1 MKRFLSSIFILGALF
16 AIASCNDE
24 ETFSLSRADKLTF
37 STDTVSLD
45 TLFSTTSSSTYQFW
59 VYNLNRSG
67 LRLANI
73 RLAHGNQTGFRVNV
87 NGTPL
92 NGNNGFQA
100 SDMPIYH
107 GDSLRVYVE
116 ATAPTTG
123 VNAPQ
128 AFTEDLVFTL
138 ESGVEQRVK
147 LRAWAWD
154 ATHFDFLDVR
164 HDTVIDSPSRPI
176 VISKGIKVNEGAT
189 LTVKAGTTIY
199 FNHSAGVDVFGRL
212 VLAGEA
218 GKEVLMR
225 GSRLD
230 KMFDYL
236 PYDRVSGQWQGLH
249 FHSSSY
255 QNQLSHTEIHGC
267 FDGIVCDSS
276 DVSREKLRLEQV
288 TVHNCQGD
296 GVRLTNSKAT
306 LVNTQLTNTLGNC
319 LVVDGGDVAL
329 NACTLAQF
337 YPFDSNR
344 GAALHIAAKHALV
357 NLMVRNSIVTGYAS
371 EQVEV
376 SLSRLSTSA
385 YRFAHC
391 LLRASKTQSADSV
404 NYTNVIY
411 EVPTDTVSMGAK
423 LFLKV
428 NGNRQDYDFHL
439 SKQAFAIGKADKT
452 TVPSIDRDG
461 KRRNTVPDLGAYAHH

>member
-1 MKRFLSSIFILGALF
+1 MKRFLSSIFILGALL

-59 VYNLNRSG
+59 VYNMNRSG

-123 VNAPQ
+123 VTAPQ
-128 AFTEDLVFTL
+128 AFTEDLIFTL
-138 ESGVEQRVK
+138 ENGVEQRVK

-176 VISKGIKVNEGAT
+176 VISKGIMVNEGAT

-212 VLAGEA
+212 VLVG
-218 GKEVLMR
+218 
-225 GSRLD
+225 
-230 KMFDYL
+230 
-236 PYDRVSGQWQGLH
+236 
-249 FHSSSY
+249 
-255 QNQLSHTEIHGC
+255 
-267 FDGIVCDSS
+267 
-276 DVSREKLRLEQV
+276 
-288 TVHNCQGD
+288 
-296 GVRLTNSKAT
+296 
-306 LVNTQLTNTLGNC
+306 
-319 LVVDGGDVAL
+319 VVDWIRCLTICLMTV
-329 NACTLAQF
+329 
-337 YPFDSNR
+337 
-344 GAALHIAAKHALV
+344 LV
-357 NLMVRNSIVTGYAS
+357 GSGRDCIFIVLPIKIS
-371 EQVEV
+371 
-376 SLSRLSTSA
+376 
-385 YRFAHC
+385 
-391 LLRASKTQSADSV
+391 
-404 NYTNVIY
+404 
-411 EVPTDTVSMGAK
+411 
-423 LFLKV
+423 
-428 NGNRQDYDFHL
+428 
-439 SKQAFAIGKADKT
+439 
-452 TVPSIDRDG
+452 
-461 KRRNTVPDLGAYAHH
+461 